1 MKKRKLQTW
10 KRNGNVIKGSRASG
24 GAKRGQVSFCA
35 PNDGLQESPI
45 YWHQRGY
52 RSLLVHGSPKVTIS
66 LRWDNDA
73 LFHILEDL
81 EKQSAE
87 SSTSSIGSSDV
98 AIVDGKVLTRCTYG
112 RAKRETE
119 RNRRSVSIL
128 PST

>member
-1 MKKRKLQTW
+1 MMHCSCK
-10 KRNGNVIKGSRASG
+10 SM
-24 GAKRGQVSFCA
+24 
-35 PNDGLQESPI
+35 
-45 YWHQRGY
+45 
-52 RSLLVHGSPKVTIS
+52 
-66 LRWDNDA
+66 

-98 AIVDGKVLTRCTYG
+98 AIVDGKVLTRYTYG